1 MAAHTKNVV
10 TGPSWGMTTMRA
22 HPPFQGV
29 FPCPARSCG
38 GGWGAS
44 RGLPSLPALPSAFDL
59 AEHAGNVMRGE
70 EANLQIQLHTAVR
83 RLAEAV
89 LAEEYEGR
97 QKDGLQ
103 RDYHRQ
109 E

>member
-1 MAAHTKNVV
+1 
-10 TGPSWGMTTMRA
+10 MRA

-59 AEHAGNVMRGE
+59 AVHAVNLGE
-70 EANLQIQLHTAVR
+70 DVFRFGLHLEV
-83 RLAEAV
+83 
-89 LAEEYEGR
+89 G
-97 QKDGLQ
+97 
-103 RDYHRQ
+103 
-109 E
+109 